1 MSPYSRSAGDGLVD
15 RRTRQTLRP
24 TRVHRWPH
32 NSASHHLGTLHDVRL
47 PHRPIW
53 TLRRQWVKLQRGA
66 LLAHGRSGPD
76 HAERLH
82 GRVPPPHP
90 TTTRRCGTC
99 SLASSKLILS
109 SAEGG
114 GCCWNLHRGRG
125 VNTTWFGLHTHDQLS
140 GIRSSG
146 ELKEVA
152 GSTIR
157 GPRSRQDIVLVSRG
171 PTKDPSQG
179 VWARPDPSNS

>member
-1 MSPYSRSAGDGLVD
+1 MIPIGDLAADRAPTWQLGRLSSEGKAAAGWAESCSTWASQLLPSPTRASRRLYPIARRWVMSPYSRSAGDGLVD

-82 GRVPPPHP
+82 GRVPPPAP
-90 TTTRRCGTC
+90 TV
-99 SLASSKLILS
+99 SAFFVAASTFS
-109 SAEGG
+109 S
-114 GCCWNLHRGRG
+114 
-125 VNTTWFGLHTHDQLS
+125 
-140 GIRSSG
+140 SSQ
-146 ELKEVA
+146 
-152 GSTIR
+152 STP
-157 GPRSRQDIVLVSRG
+157 PRLLWD
-171 PTKDPSQG
+171 
-179 VWARPDPSNS
+179 